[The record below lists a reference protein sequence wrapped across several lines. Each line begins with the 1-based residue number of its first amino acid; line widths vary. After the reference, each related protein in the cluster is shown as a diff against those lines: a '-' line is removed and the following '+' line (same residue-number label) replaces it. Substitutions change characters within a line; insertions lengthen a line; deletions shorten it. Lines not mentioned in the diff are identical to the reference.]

1 MKTRMK
7 RRTKLAGV
15 LFTAVLTMSVALA
28 LADHGHGHGAAQRL
42 PRDAVDHQFTGERRV
57 LCHDSRG

>member
-15 LFTAVLTMSVALA
+15 LFTAVLTMAWRRPL
-28 LADHGHGHGAAQRL
+28 R
-42 PRDAVDHQFTGERRV
+42 TGTR
-57 LCHDSRG
+57 CG